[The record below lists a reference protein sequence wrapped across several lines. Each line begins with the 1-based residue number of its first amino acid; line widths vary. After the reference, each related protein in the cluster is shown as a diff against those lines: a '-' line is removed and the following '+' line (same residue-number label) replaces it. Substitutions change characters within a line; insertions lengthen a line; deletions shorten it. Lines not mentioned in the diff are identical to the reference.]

1 MNWDAWKP
9 LATLIFT
16 SLLKF
21 VGGLLVAHGLATN
34 GPGLE
39 ALGGAATTAA
49 GALWSWWVQK
59 GHLAAADYLKKL
71 TDTATT
77 AAAVAVAKQM
87 APAAVTGAAQEAH
100 QEVAGA
106 KSNDQWVK
114 ITDAQKTVPVA
125 LLAILILGGLFAFTG
140 DARAQGLPKPRIN
153 LPFDPAGLNTKP
165 PLITGNVEKDLQGLW
180 DKIVASSIADLNY
193 AAAMA
198 KNANT
203 QTSGIRLQCI
213 NAIIALNQQASG
225 ANLKNADG
233 TPMVKPDPHVF
244 TDVESLA
251 EVVDNL
257 SPQGPLFVNCAGAAQ
272 LAKTNVLT
280 FVNAVVTGAAGFAA
294 MPIIPGL

>member
-1 MNWDAWKP
+1 MNGIDPKYVFWLGILVTIETAIGQGTVQLTNLVDAHWIPTITGWCTLLSFVGNVVMTGLAGYSSKTAGPLVKP
-9 LATLIFT
+9 L
-16 SLLKF
+16 
-21 VGGLLVAHGLATN
+21 V
-34 GPGLE
+34 
-39 ALGGAATTAA
+39 
-49 GALWSWWVQK
+49 
-59 GHLAAADYLKKL
+59 LAA
-71 TDTATT
+71 
-77 AAAVAVAKQM
+77 V
-87 APAAVTGAAQEAH
+87 
-100 QEVAGA
+100 
-106 KSNDQWVK
+106 
-114 ITDAQKTVPVA
+114 
-125 LLAILILGGLFAFTG
+125 ILGGLFAFTG
-140 DARAQGLPKPRIN
+140 DARAQGLPKIKPLTGNIVN
-153 LPFDPAGLNTKP
+153 DLGLAKP

-198 KNANT
+198 RSANT

>member
-1 MNWDAWKP
+1 MDTEALKP
-9 LATLIFT
+9 ILAGIVRHALT
-16 SLLKF
+16 SAGGALVAGGYIQSSDTSAL
-21 VGGLLVAHGLATN
+21 VGGGMVI
-34 GPGLE
+34 
-39 ALGGAATTAA
+39 A
-49 GALWSWWVQK
+49 GMLWSWWQK
-59 GHLAAADYLKKL
+59 EGQAKVSALLQKM
-71 TDTATT
+71 TATKT
-77 AAAVAVAKQM
+77 SADAVKAAGVLPPAAAVDTAAKSVSVQSVVKVLLI
-87 APAAVTGAAQEAH
+87 AFLLSAFLVPAA
-100 QEVAGA
+100 
-106 KSNDQWVK
+106 
-114 ITDAQKTVPVA
+114 
-125 LLAILILGGLFAFTG
+125 F
-140 DARAQGLPKPRIN
+140 AQGLPKLKPLTGNIVN
-153 LPFDPAGLNTKP
+153 DLGLTKP

-233 TPMVKPDPHVF
+233 TPMTKPDPHVF

-251 EVVDNL
+251 EVIDNL